1 MFVRFCRPK
10 VLTGSLPPK
19 SLIGTRQGSFGA
31 LKQKK
36 FIFLEMFFEL
46 LAH

>member
-19 SLIGTRQGSFGA
+19 SLIGDRQDPFGA
-31 LKQKK
+31 PKAKK